1 MNDIN
6 FLLIAT
12 ILSLIP
18 GQLIRIP
25 IAEQSF
31 VTISDLLVLG
41 TGFVFLINYLLVKK
55 SIKLPFKITFPVL
68 IFTLAAFAST
78 FLASTQF
85 SLSQIIVSL
94 LFLAR
99 FLLYFF
105 LFIVV
110 ANTIKKDQIPGLVNV
125 IMTTGAVFILLGFLQ
140 LFIFP
145 DLSFLTIY
153 GWDPHQRRIASTLL
167 DPNFSGWIFTF
178 LFSTST
184 ALYLYKRQSR
194 YLVFSLITFLAIVLT
209 FSRSTYLATITAVL
223 IMGILKSPKLL
234 LASLIVFTLTFF
246 SISQVRSRVV
256 GAFEVD
262 ETAQARLQSWQNALT
277 IFKNNLVFG
286 VGFNTYR
293 FAQEKYGLFR
303 EDNPLGGHS
312 GAGSDS
318 SILLVA
324 ATTGLVGLAAYIFL
338 LASIFKI
345 LKNKIRTSYL
355 HLAVFASF
363 CAILVH
369 SQFVNS
375 LFFPQIML
383 FLWISLGLVAVYDS

>member
-1 MNDIN
+1 MNITS

-18 GQLIRIP
+18 GQLVRIP
-25 IAEQSF
+25 VADQSF
-31 VTISDLLVLG
+31 VTISDLLVLV
-41 TGFVFLINYLLVKK
+41 TDFVFLASSLFVKK
-55 SIKLPFKITFPVL
+55 SLKLPYKITFPVV

-85 SLSQIIVSL
+85 SLTQITVSL
-94 LFLAR
+94 LFLVR
-99 FLLYFF
+99 FILYFF
-105 LFIVV
+105 LFVVV
-110 ANTIKKDQIPGLVNV
+110 ANTVTKDKINDFVNV
-125 IMTTGAVFILLGFLQ
+125 IMTTGAIFVLLGFLQ
-140 LFIFP
+140 LLIFP

-167 DPNFSGWIFTF
+167 DPNFSGWLFTF
-178 LFSTST
+178 LFTTST
-184 ALYLYKRQSR
+184 ALYLYKRQTR
-194 YLVFSLITFLAIVLT
+194 YLAFSLITFLAIVLT
-209 FSRSTYLATITAVL
+209 FSRSTYLAWTTAVL

-234 LASLIVFTLTFF
+234 LASLIIFALAFF
-246 SISQVRSRVV
+246 SIGQVRSRII
-256 GAFEVD
+256 GALEVD

-277 IFKNNLVFG
+277 IFKGNLAFG

-293 FAQEKYGLFR
+293 FAQDKYGLFS

-324 ATTGLVGLAAYIFL
+324 ATTGITGLAVYIFL
-338 LASIFKI
+338 LASIFQA
-345 LKNKIRTSYL
+345 LKNKIKTSYL
-355 HLAVFASF
+355 HLAVFASY
-363 CAILVH
+363 CALLVH

-383 FLWISLGLVAVYDS
+383 FLWVSLGLVAVYDS

>member
-1 MNDIN
+1 
-6 FLLIAT
+6 
-12 ILSLIP
+12 
-18 GQLIRIP
+18 
-25 IAEQSF
+25 
-31 VTISDLLVLG
+31 
-41 TGFVFLINYLLVKK
+41 
-55 SIKLPFKITFPVL
+55 
-68 IFTLAAFAST
+68 
-78 FLASTQF
+78 
-85 SLSQIIVSL
+85 
-94 LFLAR
+94 
-99 FLLYFF
+99 
-105 LFIVV
+105 
-110 ANTIKKDQIPGLVNV
+110 
-125 IMTTGAVFILLGFLQ
+125 MTTGAVFILLGFLQ